1 MLIGAF
7 GIFFS
12 IHGPYVASFYEITFS
27 RRPLREEREIRVE
40 QLIVLLKRTPSPQLI
55 SRRLVP

>member
-40 QLIVLLKRTPSPQLI
+40 QPFPTSLALKLMSY
-55 SRRLVP
+55 